1 LLQLVGLVVSVAL
14 ADSLNPSTVG
24 PALYLAIGPSP
35 VRRVLAFTAG
45 VFAILLAGGLF
56 VALGPGELLLSL
68 VPRPGPTTRHV
79 AEVLSG
85 VAMVVTS
92 IVLWVKRRT
101 LAARPLPGKNLSGGS
116 SFLLGIVISIIE
128 FPTALPYFAVIA
140 VVVGSGVSML
150 ERVELVTLFCIVFC
164 APKLAIVALLVAAG
178 ERAQRPLE
186 RAGDFM
192 EAHWPELLAWLLV
205 ATGLG
210 LLVVGGLGLVRA

>member
-1 LLQLVGLVVSVAL
+1 LLQLAGLVVSVAL

-45 VFAILLAGGLF
+45 VFTIFLAGGLF

-68 VPRPGPTTRHV
+68 VPRPGAATRHV

-92 IVLWVKRRT
+92 IVLWVKRRA
-101 LAARPLPGKNLSGGS
+101 LAARPLPGKNLSEGS
-116 SFLLGIVISIIE
+116 AFLLGIGISVIE
-128 FPTALPYFAVIA
+128 FPTALPFFAVIA
-140 VVVGSGVSML
+140 VIVGSGVSML
-150 ERVELVTLFCIVFC
+150 QRIELVTLFCVVFC
-164 APKLAIVALLVAAG
+164 APKLAIVAVLVAAG
-178 ERAQRPLE
+178 ERAQRPLQ

-192 EAHWPELLAWLLV
+192 EARWPELLAWLLV

-210 LLVVGGLGLVRA
+210 LLVVGAIGLVRD